1 MTNDVADRVGRKSLI
16 MSVELV
22 CLEGRNDIERGK
34 YRLTMGFG
42 KSGKF
47 TGEVPSEIGPQF
59 TPTCLELCFEQWLGR
74 GQRPREA
81 SGGSNGFE
89 QLNAK
94 RNKSIEPVSEWCRR
108 VNLAGQDRVHAL
120 LLSLNGSSCHLVFV
134 GEITKD
140 RSMGNA
146 GSLCYLGHARPGHAL
161 PDKFE
166 VRIDHGHLVAISTC
180 VTPIENISGEASIG

>member
-1 MTNDVADRVGRKSLI
+1 MTNDATDRVGRKSLI

-22 CLEGRNDIERGK
+22 CLERRNDIERGK
-34 YRLTMGFG
+34 YRLSMGFG
-42 KSGKF
+42 KSRKF
-47 TGEVPSEIGPQF
+47 TCKVPSEIGPQLA
-59 TPTCLELCFEQWLGR
+59 PTCLELRLEQGLGR

-89 QLNAK
+89 QLDAK
-94 RNKSIEPVSEWCRR
+94 RNKSVESVGEWCRR

-140 RSMGNA
+140 RSMRNA
-146 GSLCYLGHARPGHAL
+146 GSLCYLGHARSGHAL

-166 VRIDHGHLVAISTC
+166 VRIDDGHLVAISTC
-180 VTPIENISGEASIG
+180 VTPIENIS